1 MNKLTTISDESI
13 DDDMSYTS
21 ETDDEERETIQ
32 IKKKSRVSVID
43 AQGWWLL

>member
-32 IKKKSRVSVID
+32 I
-43 AQGWWLL
+43 G